1 MRSHVEPP
9 KEGREKKRLFLL
21 LLFRLLLLE
30 VEREIE
36 RERGCFMVEVAWR
49 DCNMKRGPED
59 EENIFRQTGHLT
71 FKSDA
76 PFFLLLLLL
85 PLSRN

>member
-30 VEREIE
+30 VE

-85 PLSRN
+85 PRTRN